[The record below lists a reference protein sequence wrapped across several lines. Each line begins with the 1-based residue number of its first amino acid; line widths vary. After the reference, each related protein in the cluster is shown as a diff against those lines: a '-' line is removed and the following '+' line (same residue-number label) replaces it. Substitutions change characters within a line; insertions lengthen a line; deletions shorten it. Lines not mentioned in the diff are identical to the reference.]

1 MEPAEQEL
9 DLEVRV
15 TVDDTGASSYDIV
28 DGGRDYTVDDIV
40 TLSAPIQAVPSKLK
54 SRRWGDHMPSNVPG
68 MSAGLGDEMS
78 SIPLGKIIGGPH
90 GDSQRHKV
98 PRRTAPSDSCKK
110 VAWTITAMLP
120 CGARSP
126 PDSSAQNLSV
136 GTNHGFDAETVSF
149 QGRQTNILCLTDT
162 IPWDKWFDTTS
173 TNRFFVAKT
182 SVDSAIEPGNVTV
195 NWETSWREVS
205 RLNIRT
211 INFAYDQQVQTETG
225 TSYNNHNVTIP
236 LMAMVPIPYLRID
249 TMDLDFSVKLTGVE
263 KTAQVD
269 RFSAKARAGYGGKK
283 FGVTAAFAHRSSK
296 GQSKQISRSY
306 SLQVKVR
313 ASQGEMP
320 VGVERMI
327 NLMDNLITDDIAEI
341 ED

>member
-1 MEPAEQEL
+1 
-9 DLEVRV
+9 
-15 TVDDTGASSYDIV
+15 
-28 DGGRDYTVDDIV
+28 
-40 TLSAPIQAVPSKLK
+40 
-54 SRRWGDHMPSNVPG
+54 MPSNVPG

-78 SIPLGKIIGGPH
+78 SIPLGKIIGGPLMATVKAQ
-90 GDSQRHKV
+90 GAAADSTVRFLQESCMDDYSDAPMWGEFSGPIPAPGIYPYQRILDLMPKGFI
-98 PRRTAPSDSCKK
+98 PGAPN
-110 VAWTITAMLP
+110 P
-120 CGARSP
+120 
-126 PDSSAQNLSV
+126 
-136 GTNHGFDAETVSF
+136 
-149 QGRQTNILCLTDT
+149 NILPDGHY
-162 IPWDKWFDTTS
+162 PMGQVVRVA
-173 TNRFFVAKT
+173 NRFFVAKT
-182 SVDSAIEPGNVTV
+182 GVDSAIEPGNVTV
-195 NWETSWREVS
+195 NWEDYWREVS

>member
-1 MEPAEQEL
+1 
-9 DLEVRV
+9 
-15 TVDDTGASSYDIV
+15 
-28 DGGRDYTVDDIV
+28 
-40 TLSAPIQAVPSKLK
+40 
-54 SRRWGDHMPSNVPG
+54 MPSNVPG

-78 SIPLGKIIGGPH
+78 SIPLGKIIGGPLMATVKAQ
-90 GDSQRHKV
+90 GAAADSTVRFLQESCMDDY
-98 PRRTAPSDSCKK
+98 TDAPSWRD
-110 VAWTITAMLP
+110 L
-120 CGARSP
+120 
-126 PDSSAQNLSV
+126 
-136 GTNHGFDAETVSF
+136 GTNPIPFNELYPLERILDLMPHGFIPGKPNKGILPNGHYPMSQVV
-149 QGRQTNILCLTDT
+149 RHNIDGV
-162 IPWDKWFDTTS
+162 D
-173 TNRFFVAKT
+173 RFFVAKS
-182 SVDSAIEPGNVTV
+182 SVNSSIEPGVALG
-195 NWETSWREVS
+195 WETSWREVS
-205 RLNIRT
+205 KLNVRT

-269 RFSAKARAGYGGKK
+269 RFSAKARAGYGGKR

>member
-1 MEPAEQEL
+1 
-9 DLEVRV
+9 
-15 TVDDTGASSYDIV
+15 
-28 DGGRDYTVDDIV
+28 
-40 TLSAPIQAVPSKLK
+40 
-54 SRRWGDHMPSNVPG
+54 MPSNVPG

-78 SIPLGKIIGGPH
+78 SIPLGKIIGGPLMATVKAQ
-90 GDSQRHKV
+90 GAAADSTVRFLQESCMDDYSD
-98 PRRTAPSDSCKK
+98 APSWGSFTTPIP
-110 VAWTITAMLP
+110 A
-120 CGARSP
+120 
-126 PDSSAQNLSV
+126 AQLYPLDRIMDLMP
-136 GTNHGFDAETVSF
+136 HGFIPGAPNK
-149 QGRQTNILCLTDT
+149 GILPNGHYPMSQVVRHNVNGVD
-162 IPWDKWFDTTS
+162 
-173 TNRFFVAKT
+173 RFFVAKS
-182 SVDSAIEPGNVTV
+182 SVDSNIQPGVTLG
-195 NWETSWREVS
+195 WETSWREVS

-249 TMDLDFSVKLTGVE
+249 TMDLDFSVKLTGVG